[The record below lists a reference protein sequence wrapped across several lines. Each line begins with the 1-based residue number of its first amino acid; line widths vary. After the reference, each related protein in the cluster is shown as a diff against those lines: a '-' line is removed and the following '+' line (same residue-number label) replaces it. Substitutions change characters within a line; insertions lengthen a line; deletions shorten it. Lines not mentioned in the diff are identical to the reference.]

1 MYASM
6 KGLQVTGNNISNIN
20 TKGYTRQVLDQVS
33 LRTGGN
39 DRYQSMYDV
48 NVGSGA
54 MCVGVSQIRDPYL
67 DIRFRNEQSMV
78 GALDAKMAG
87 LNDLKALF
95 DEVGRGADEGGIL
108 EAQFNDLVTQL
119 TNLKVNAGGKQYDT
133 LVRSAAESISKL
145 FNSYA
150 EKLETITNNTVKD
163 FKQDVKDVNGLLTS
177 IRDLNSSIRKS
188 EIHGDPALELRD
200 ERNNL
205 IDELSYYIKIDVT
218 TEQENMGGGQ
228 YIERLVIKMAGT
240 GQNNDTENSTLVY
253 GQYATQLELPEK
265 VPQLN
270 PAYNEANPDTVGKG
284 QYLKPDGNS
293 TNNIDEAEQIED
305 PINPPNMIPNP
316 NPDYD
321 ADDPDTVGKGKYL
334 TADGGSTNDID
345 EANLVPNSNYDLSL
359 EALKDSKK
367 RVLETSSTTN
377 VDNTTFNS
385 ETDADDALIAG
396 GYENKVTTVGGKTT
410 TVTYAVKEKTVT
422 YQEPDPDTGEPIDK
436 QKSVWYIARTTTETS
451 TATDLADNDLYG
463 ALQATRE
470 MLTEAGEFTDKLVI
484 EGNGTGLDPVDK
496 NAASKRG
503 IPYYQRSLDALAQ
516 KFAEIFNTANNGYMT
531 NTDGNYVDANGK
543 EVLIKVS
550 TTATPSV
557 DVEMPMS
564 KNAPVW
570 SDALLTAAGV
580 DKDTDGS
587 WKTNADGAYVDED
600 DNAVQITING
610 DLVTLT
616 KDFTWSPQQV
626 EAQGAQAYEKG
637 GNLFS
642 TSSDSNDTT
651 GGITAKNISI
661 SKDWYSGAVQV
672 VASTQVAI
680 PGVEQSEANDN
691 ILHLLSQLMSN
702 KQEYRASDVVGNAF
716 EGDTVYFK
724 GTLQE
729 MLANISVTLA
739 DDTRI
744 TGSLLDTYVAAATEI
759 NTSRDSVS
767 SVDLNDEAASMMM
780 YQKTYAAA
788 CRMMTTID
796 EVLDKLING
805 TGVVGR

>member
-270 PAYNEANPDTVGKG
+270 PDYDKNDPDSGK
-284 QYLKPDGNS
+284 YLKPGN
-293 TNNIDEAEQIED
+293 
-305 PINPPNMIPNP
+305 
-316 NPDYD
+316 
-321 ADDPDTVGKGKYL
+321 
-334 TADGGSTNDID
+334 GGSTNNVD

-367 RVLETSSTTN
+367 RVLTNSKTETADGNLYDTSGDAEAKIGPGTDYEDTT
-377 VDNTTFNS
+377 T
-385 ETDADDALIAG
+385 
-396 GYENKVTTVGGKTT
+396 KVGGTITEIKYSVQSKMVGKFDNNGAPVLDNDGNQETEEVFYIAKTT
-410 TVTYAVKEKTVT
+410 T
-422 YQEPDPDTGEPIDK
+422 
-436 QKSVWYIARTTTETS
+436 TTSSGVE
-451 TATDLADNDLYG
+451 LKDNDLYG

-470 MLTEAGEFTDKLVI
+470 MLTEAGEFTDEAVI
-484 EGNGTGLDPVDK
+484 KGDGAIAPIDI

-531 NTDGNYVDANGK
+531 NTDGNYVDAAGK
-543 EVLIKVS
+543 ELTFSGTFEYKKADASTESLAVDTSLGKNPPIWSNVL
-550 TTATPSV
+550 
-557 DVEMPMS
+557 DE
-564 KNAPVW
+564 
-570 SDALLTAAGV
+570 LAA
-580 DKDTDGS
+580 DTD
-587 WKTNADGAYVDED
+587 ADGKWVVDADGNYLKNGEI
-600 DNAVQITING
+600 ITVTIG
-610 DLVTLT
+610 TGADARTVTLNQN
-616 KDFTWSPQQV
+616 DTWTSNSLKS
-626 EAQGAQAYEKG
+626 ELTGAVPYEKG